1 MTQFGTVQKESLS
14 DQIAERILQMIRENK
29 LRPGEKLPSERD
41 LAEIMG
47 VGRPVLREALRGL
60 SLMNIVEIRQ
70 GAGTYVTEL
79 ETKKLVE
86 HLDFVFSLDDSAM
99 LDLFDARK
107 IVESGIVE
115 LAARRITDAEIANLE
130 DILEEA
136 VRVKEDPEAFLN
148 ADHEFHLWIV
158 SIADNPILLR
168 FMESIYQLGL
178 TSRTRTG
185 GLEGMIPQSIND
197 LHQILAALRARDP
210 QAARN
215 AMLQHLENV
224 EERLKSMLADE

>member
-86 HLDFVFSLDDSAM
+86 HLDFVFSLDDSAT